1 MSKRLNF
8 VFNVEK
14 QHLHLAIS
22 IVAFLKNVVEMFDSK
37 IKFKMIFEVLERSI
51 NLSLETEFEEYKQKI
66 HIISRKYGMILQS
79 KLPMNDLFGEDGESI
94 MELKKMLDLAIVEMQ
109 ILGSNNSENDK
120 AVSEVKKEAEAVLAQ
135 IGSSFVN

>member
-66 HIISRKYGMILQS
+66 HII
-79 KLPMNDLFGEDGESI
+79 
-94 MELKKMLDLAIVEMQ
+94 
-109 ILGSNNSENDK
+109 
-120 AVSEVKKEAEAVLAQ
+120 
-135 IGSSFVN
+135 